1 MSSKYEGF
9 GNVLVEAAM
18 FKVNVISSNCNSGP
32 KEILLNGK
40 GGQSFK
46 VGDHLNYQKNY
57 EIFKIKSK
65 KHLEILYNSL
75 ERFSVKIILKLTKN
89 YLVKFK

>member
-18 FKVNVISSNCNSGP
+18 FKINVISSNCNSGP

-40 GGQSFK
+40 GGQLFK
-46 VGDHLNYQKNY
+46 VGDHIELSNK
-57 EIFKIKSK
+57 IIKS
-65 KHLEILYNSL
+65 
-75 ERFSVKIILKLTKN
+75 LKLESK
-89 YLVKFK
+89 KIC